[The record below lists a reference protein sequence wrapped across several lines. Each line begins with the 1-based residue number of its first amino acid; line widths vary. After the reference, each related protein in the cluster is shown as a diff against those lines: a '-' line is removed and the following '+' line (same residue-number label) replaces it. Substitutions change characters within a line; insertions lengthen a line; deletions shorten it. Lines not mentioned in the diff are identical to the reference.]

1 VIRPRVSVGL
11 PVYNGQVYL
20 AETISS
26 ILSQDFEDFELII
39 ADNCSTDNTIDLVR
53 SFAAND
59 DRVRLLRSDKNVGA
73 ARNYNRLVHVA
84 RGELFK
90 WAGYDDLLSSSYLT
104 ECVGALDA
112 RPEAVLA
119 FPSTV
124 IIDGDGARVRDYE
137 DRLELLDRRPWRRV
151 ADYAHRVNLC
161 NACFGVMRRE
171 VMLTTGLIRPYV
183 SSDIAFLAEMAAR
196 GTFVQVRQ
204 RLFYRRVHTG
214 SSRQGTTTLA
224 EVAHWFDTSATR
236 APMAPRARL
245 FVGTVAALAS
255 SPVSTMERARIV
267 AAYSAVY
274 GLRRGRIRA
283 GRVRAVLTRRP
294 IGRPEL
300 IFEVKGG
307 GS

>member
-1 VIRPRVSVGL
+1 
-11 PVYNGQVYL
+11 
-20 AETISS
+20 
-26 ILSQDFEDFELII
+26 
-39 ADNCSTDNTIDLVR
+39 
-53 SFAAND
+53 
-59 DRVRLLRSDKNVGA
+59 
-73 ARNYNRLVHVA
+73 
-84 RGELFK
+84 
-90 WAGYDDLLSSSYLT
+90 
-104 ECVGALDA
+104 
-112 RPEAVLA
+112 
-119 FPSTV
+119 V

-236 APMAPRARL
+236 APIAPRARL